1 MFWQLQVKKRQK
13 KIGENRQFS
22 FELELSFNHL
32 AVKLTVL
39 GLKKKIMTN
48 SVFSGN

>member
-1 MFWQLQVKKRQK
+1 MFWQLQVKKRRK

-32 AVKLTVL
+32 VTLTVL

-48 SVFSGN
+48 

>member
-1 MFWQLQVKKRQK
+1 MFWQLQVKKREK

-32 AVKLTVL
+32 VKLTVL